1 MTNELINE
9 LAKLKV
15 DVSFQSE
22 IEYILEP
29 VKDFNYNDGRNFI
42 PDDKIN
48 IITESIK
55 DTAKI
60 EANSSKTVQLT

>member
-29 VKDFNYNDGRNFI
+29 VKDCKYNDGRNFI

-60 EANSSKTVQLT
+60 EENSSKTVQLT